1 MVRIAVKAT
10 AGSGWVQGTVLGQL
24 VHANLQA
31 GSLAA
36 AAAYAAELSKCAGSN
51 PLTHALL
58 ETSRARIHLA
68 RREFVPPLEAAGA
81 AEALYASVG
90 LGRYIGMTLQMQAE
104 ALAGLGESE
113 RARRTISQ
121 AIDVLKE
128 TSHPRP
134 LAGAYRVMT
143 RITGRRQYELAAR
156 KLLGEVAL

>member
-143 RITGRRQYELAAR
+143 S
-156 KLLGEVAL
+156 

>member
-1 MVRIAVKAT
+1 
-10 AGSGWVQGTVLGQL
+10 
-24 VHANLQA
+24 
-31 GSLAA
+31 
-36 AAAYAAELSKCAGSN
+36 
-51 PLTHALL
+51 
-58 ETSRARIHLA
+58 
-68 RREFVPPLEAAGA
+68 
-81 AEALYASVG
+81 
-90 LGRYIGMTLQMQAE
+90 MTLQMQAE